1 MNIEL
6 HIERLILD
14 GLQVEARNRTAL
26 QAAVESE
33 LTRLLA
39 ASGVKA
45 ELLPG
50 CALPG
55 LRASEIHITNPMGAA
70 RLGNNIAQAV
80 YGSIGAAPAPNVGKQ
95 AP

>member
-1 MNIEL
+1 
-6 HIERLILD
+6 
-14 GLQVEARNRTAL
+14 
-26 QAAVESE
+26 
-33 LTRLLA
+33 
-39 ASGVKA
+39 VKA